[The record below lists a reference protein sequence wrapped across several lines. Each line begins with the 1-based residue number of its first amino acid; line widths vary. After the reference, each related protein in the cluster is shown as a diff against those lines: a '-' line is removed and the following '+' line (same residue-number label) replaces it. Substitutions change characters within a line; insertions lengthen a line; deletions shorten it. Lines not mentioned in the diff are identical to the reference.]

1 MASILWKFTSM
12 AVSYCPRNSPSSL
25 QTVNLKTAVQPY
37 GGFLFYK
44 KSRRNCF
51 PRDSF
56 LFPVNHFSVHDGGI
70 AFSTNG
76 SQRIGI
82 PDNHIAILACF
93 PVAPALGNLLTR
105 AGRSSRAVAK
115 LNALLSIAIPPI
127 LIIISL
133 LALVGNS
140 YNPFLYFQF

>member
-1 MASILWKFTSM
+1 M
-12 AVSYCPRNSPSSL
+12 
-25 QTVNLKTAVQPY
+25 
-37 GGFLFYK
+37 
-44 KSRRNCF
+44 
-51 PRDSF
+51 
-56 LFPVNHFSVHDGGI
+56 
-70 AFSTNG
+70 
-76 SQRIGI
+76 
-82 PDNHIAILACF
+82 
-93 PVAPALGNLLTR
+93 TR